1 MKVVPFI
8 FILSAMLALGG
19 VASADEYGGPPP
31 GAPMPGQPMPQPG
44 PNRMMQP
51 RGELRQALLDRFD
64 QNHDGRLEPNER
76 RHAIRAL
83 RRMERQLARGG
94 GQAARTARRARL
106 RQVIRRYDLN
116 GDGNVDQG
124 EMPPDMARRLR
135 PLDRNGDGWV
145 DQRDER

>member
-1 MKVVPFI
+1 MKVVP
-8 FILSAMLALGG
+8 FILSAMLALAG
-19 VASADEYGGPPP
+19 VASADEYDGPPP
-31 GAPMPGQPMPQPG
+31 GAGQPMAQPG
-44 PNRMMQP
+44 PGRMMRP
-51 RGELRQALLDRFD
+51 RGELRQELLDRFD

-76 RHAIRAL
+76 RQAIRAL

-94 GQAARTARRARL
+94 GQQAARAARRARL